1 MTYQIEDFR
10 DDPDHDEQQIRD
22 LAVAGNLNAT
32 SLPNNRNRRKTVR
45 QLIAERRLAVR
56 SIRVEYGPQVELEDA
71 FDEILDGARLLR
83 KAKLPQPAVHL
94 LAESFSGKS
103 VGAISY
109 VQKRAKCGSEHDGIT
124 PVAYCRIDTDGTIG
138 SVAADIL
145 KALGEKRPDALA
157 PDKRWDRARHAI
169 RSHGVSL
176 LIFDEFQRA
185 GRRPTISPSIA
196 GKILDIMDSGDCGVA
211 FLGKRDA
218 INVFKSCPD
227 LMNRLDAPVQI
238 PPLRWA
244 TDREEF
250 VAFADA
256 FDQALVDA
264 NITKFKSGLGEWA
277 TAQRLLE
284 ASNGLIGQFSRIV
297 ETAVIMI
304 TRDGNDAIT
313 QDDLRDA
320 VQEWSI
326 GNQRISYNPFV
337 TSLSDMDATENTSP
351 TGSSFEEFG
360 KAKFSSG
367 PRRRAA
373 NGSNHGEGEL

>member
-1 MTYQIEDFR
+1 
-10 DDPDHDEQQIRD
+10 
-22 LAVAGNLNAT
+22 
-32 SLPNNRNRRKTVR
+32 
-45 QLIAERRLAVR
+45 
-56 SIRVEYGPQVELEDA
+56 
-71 FDEILDGARLLR
+71 
-83 KAKLPQPAVHL
+83 
-94 LAESFSGKS
+94 
-103 VGAISY
+103 
-109 VQKRAKCGSEHDGIT
+109 
-124 PVAYCRIDTDGTIG
+124 
-138 SVAADIL
+138 
-145 KALGEKRPDALA
+145 
-157 PDKRWDRARHAI
+157 
-169 RSHGVSL
+169 
-176 LIFDEFQRA
+176 
-185 GRRPTISPSIA
+185 
-196 GKILDIMDSGDCGVA
+196 VA

-244 TDREEF
+244 TNREEF

-284 ASNGLIGQFSRIV
+284 ASNGLIGQFSRII

-337 TSLSDMDATENTSP
+337 TSISDMDATENTSP
-351 TGSSFEEFG
+351 TGSRFLEFG
-360 KAKFSSG
+360 NAKDSSG

-373 NGSNHGEGEL
+373 DGSNHGKDEL